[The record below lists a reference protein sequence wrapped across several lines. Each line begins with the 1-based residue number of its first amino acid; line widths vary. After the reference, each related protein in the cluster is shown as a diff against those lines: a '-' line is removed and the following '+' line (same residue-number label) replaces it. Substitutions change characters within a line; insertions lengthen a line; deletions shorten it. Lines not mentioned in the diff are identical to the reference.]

1 MGSNHTTLRIVA
13 GIYVFVGT
21 IATIVGTIAGF
32 FVNIFLGIAILVL
45 GIFATVSTTC
55 LYYGVANVQQNQM
68 NIATALERLNV
79 KIEHEE
85 KKYSKMFETPKDD
98 K

>member
-13 GIYVFVGT
+13 AIYVFVGT
-21 IATIVGTIAGF
+21 IATILGTIAGF

-45 GIFATVSTTC
+45 GIFTTISTTC

-68 NIATALERLNV
+68 NIAKALEQSLNV
-79 KIEHEE
+79 KIEDEE
-85 KKYSKMFETPKDD
+85 DD
-98 K
+98 EDDDE